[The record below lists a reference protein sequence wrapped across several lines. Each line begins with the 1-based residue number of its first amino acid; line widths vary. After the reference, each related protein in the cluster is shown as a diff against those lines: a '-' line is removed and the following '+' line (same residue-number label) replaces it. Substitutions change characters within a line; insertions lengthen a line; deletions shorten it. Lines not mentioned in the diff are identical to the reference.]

1 MKFETYEPGDG
12 RTYNFFYGIHCEIS
26 AKEGKKYGIYL
37 GEQDGKIGSGL
48 VYGMEN
54 EWQIA
59 EKFNCSD
66 LQAKMI
72 LFWVNNKLKEYSNEI
87 SSANKSTQSNKDS
100 N

>member
-12 RTYNFFYGIHCEIS
+12 RIYDFFWEFTDL
-26 AKEGKKYGIYL
+26 KFNKKPGIYL
-37 GEQDGKIGSGL
+37 GEASGKIGSGL